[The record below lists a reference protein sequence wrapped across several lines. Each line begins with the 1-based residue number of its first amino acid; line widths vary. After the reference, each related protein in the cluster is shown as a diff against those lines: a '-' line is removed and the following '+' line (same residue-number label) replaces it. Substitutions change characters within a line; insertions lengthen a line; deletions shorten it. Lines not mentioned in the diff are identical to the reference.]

1 MHSDSYQNQS
11 HQSHMTSPLST
22 PAAPD
27 AIDPALARTLQ
38 RFAQLDAA
46 TATPQLDYVQR
57 RRLLSELQAR
67 LLRSPLPGIAHV
79 DHFVAAEGREI
90 CVRSYQKR
98 SNPSGQTLVWLHGG
112 GWMVGDLNTHDD
124 LCEHLVQFTG
134 HTVLSVHYRRAPE
147 SPFPAALDDVR
158 AVLQWLHRMRG
169 LLPFAGDTVLLGGD
183 SAGAH
188 LALACAVQHAA
199 AAATAATTPP
209 ADAPAIPQLRGLLLF
224 YPPIAPQQ
232 DHPSMQAFSE
242 GFGLTRSAMA
252 HYWQALGGVEGPAA
266 ALRLPASCSAALPLL
281 PPTVVCTAS
290 HDILRDEG
298 EAFAAQLQAS
308 GVPSQLLR
316 APGMVHGFARMLAAS
331 PAARQQV
338 EQACTALLALLRRST
353 L

>member
-1 MHSDSYQNQS
+1 MRE
-11 HQSHMTSPLST
+11 SPAFS
-22 PAAPD
+22 AS
-27 AIDPALARTLQ
+27 IDPALARTLQ
-38 RFAQLDAA
+38 RFAALDTA
-46 TATPQLDYVQR
+46 TPTPQLDYVQR
-57 RRLLSELQAR
+57 RRLLSSMQAQ
-67 LLRSPLPGIAHV
+67 LLRSPLPGIAQM

-98 SNPSGQTLVWLHGG
+98 SAPSGQTLVWLHGG

-169 LLPFAGDTVLLGGD
+169 LLPFASDTVLLGGD

-188 LALACAVQHAA
+188 LALACAVQQAA
-199 AAATAATTPP
+199 AASP
-209 ADAPAIPQLRGLLLF
+209 AGAPAIPQLRGLLLF

-252 HYWQALGGVEGPAA
+252 HYWQALGGAEGPAA
-266 ALRLPASCSAALPLL
+266 ALRLPASCTAALPLL

-298 EAFAAQLQAS
+298 EAFAAQLQAA
-308 GVPSQLLR
+308 GVPCQLLR
-316 APGMVHGFARMLAAS
+316 APGMVHGFARMLATS
-331 PAARQQV
+331 
-338 EQACTALLALLRRST
+338 S
-353 L
+353 

>member
-1 MHSDSYQNQS
+1 MRSDSYQN
-11 HQSHMTSPLST
+11 QSHMTSPLST
-22 PAAPD
+22 PAVPD

-38 RFAQLDAA
+38 RFAALDA
-46 TATPQLDYVQR
+46 TTPTPQLDYVQR

-67 LLRSPLPGIAHV
+67 LLRNPLPGMAHM

-134 HTVLSVHYRRAPE
+134 HCVLSVHYRRAPE
-147 SPFPAALDDVR
+147 SPFPAALDDAR

-188 LALACAVQHAA
+188 LALACAVQQAGAA
-199 AAATAATTPP
+199 SP
-209 ADAPAIPQLRGLLLF
+209 ADASAIPQLRGLLLF

-242 GFGLTRSAMA
+242 GFGLTRNAMDR
-252 HYWQALGGVEGPAA
+252 YWQALGGAEGPAA

-290 HDILRDEG
+290 HDILHDEG
-298 EAFAAQLQAS
+298 EAFAAQLQAA
-308 GVPSQLLR
+308 GVPCQLLR

-338 EQACTALLALLRRST
+338 EQACTALLTLLRRST